1 MWNKFLTD
9 NSTWMRLLRTIVQ
22 GIIGV
27 IIANLDV
34 LIGTFSIT
42 PEMKTVIVGLV
53 MAILSPIMAE
63 IGKNTLNA
71 QEVRVEISGEESG
84 AALDDNI
91 EVLE

>member
-22 GIIGV
+22 GVIGV

-34 LIGTFSIT
+34 LIGTFSLS

-71 QEVRVEISGEESG
+71 QEVRIEVVGEESG
-84 AALDDNI
+84 AKLADDV
-91 EVLE
+91 EVLD